1 MPEIGAT
8 LREARMRA
16 RIDISE
22 IEAQTKIRAKYLRAL
37 ENEEWDLL
45 PGPTYVK
52 SFLRTYADALHL
64 DGKRLVEEYK
74 LQHERLSD
82 LELQPIAP
90 PGSRLRE
97 PRGRLGR
104 GWIVAVVVVVA
115 LGAFWYLGTRG
126 GDDDGGDQPA
136 SATTTPTQ
144 TTPRE
149 DDRRDR
155 GRGEEAS
162 SGKQERER
170 TRPRRIR
177 LQIVPE
183 AAVYVCLEADGE
195 PVINQQV
202 LEAGATTETF
212 RARRFDV
219 TLGNG
224 AAIIRVNGRAFDVP
238 DSSEPL
244 GYRFT
249 ARGRTELSEER
260 RPTCGA

>member
-22 IEAQTKIRAKYLRAL
+22 IETQTKIRAKYLRAL

-74 LQHERLSD
+74 LQYERLSD
-82 LELQPIAP
+82 VELQPIAP
-90 PGSRLRE
+90 PGQRGTRE
-97 PRGRLGR
+97 PRPRFGR
-104 GWIVAVVVVVA
+104 GWLAALAVVAVVGA
-115 LGAFWYLGTRG
+115 LWWLGTRG
-126 GDDDGGDQPA
+126 DDDGDPESA
-136 SATTTPTQ
+136 SSTTPTTQ
-144 TTPRE
+144 TQERTRTTAAP
-149 DDRRDR
+149 
-155 GRGEEAS
+155 
-162 SGKQERER
+162 ERER
-170 TRPRRIR
+170 STKPRRIR
-177 LQIVPE
+177 LQIEPE

-195 PVINQQV
+195 PVVNQQV
-202 LEAGATTETF
+202 LEPGATTRTY
-212 RARRFDV
+212 RARRFEL

-224 AAIIRVNGRAFDVP
+224 SAVVRVNGRAFDVP
-238 DSSEPL
+238 DSSNPL

-249 ARGRTELSEER
+249 AKGRTELTESR

>member
-82 LELQPIAP
+82 VDLQPIAP

-97 PRGRLGR
+97 PRGRFGR
-104 GWIVAVVVVVA
+104 AWIAVAVVVVA

-126 GDDDGGDQPA
+126 GDDEGGEQPA
-136 SATTTPTQ
+136 SATTTTPQ
-144 TTPRE
+144 TTPQEDGGRRE
-149 DDRRDR
+149 R
-155 GRGEEAS
+155 GKEAS
-162 SGKQERER
+162 GGGQERER
-170 TRPRRIR
+170 KPRRIR
-177 LQIVPE
+177 LQIATQAP
-183 AAVYVCLEADGE
+183 VYVCLEADGE

-202 LEAGATTETF
+202 LEAGTTTETF

-224 AAIIRVNGRAFDVP
+224 AAIIRVNGREFDVP